1 MSRGGGKV
9 RALLIMDIQKG
20 YFEEYDT
27 DLLNKINQR
36 ILQAIENQEQIIY
49 VKNIKKFRSA
59 IDAQQLGYKVILPC
73 ASIDIKN
80 KEQFVKTKR
89 VLIEK
94 EL

>member
-1 MSRGGGKV
+1 MKISVRGGGKV

-49 VKNIKKFRSA
+49 VKNIKKLRSGIKIA
-59 IDAQQLGYKVILPC
+59 EWIDGL
-73 ASIDIKN
+73 
-80 KEQFVKTKR
+80 R
-89 VLIEK
+89 VC
-94 EL
+94 